1 MEEQKNEKKAI
12 FGGKRPAGE
21 RGLTKKQQR
30 FAQEYLVDLNATQ
43 AAIRA
48 GYSAK
53 SARVKG
59 CDLLKDP
66 RIKEIIDKRLE
77 ELAERTRMTQE
88 QVFQE
93 LVKVAKADMTTF
105 ATWGPEGVQFKD
117 SAELRPEDT
126 AAVAEV
132 SQTVTEH
139 GGTRR
144 IRLHDKLKAL
154 EMLSRYFG
162 MFNDATKEDLTINV
176 NIEGLGEVTKKHEG

>member
-1 MEEQKNEKKAI
+1 MDGHERVKR
-12 FGGKRPAGE
+12 FGDKRGGD
-21 RGLTKKQQR
+21 RRNLTVKQQN
-30 FAQEYLVDLNATQ
+30 FAQEYLVDFNAGQ

-48 GYSAK
+48 GYSK
-53 SARVKG
+53 RSARVKG
-59 CDLLKDP
+59 CELLKDP

-93 LVKVAKADMTTF
+93 LVKVAKADMSDF

-162 MFNDATKEDLTINV
+162 MFTDRQIVTGEMTFKFKTPDQ
-176 NIEGLGEVTKKHEG
+176 EGE

>member
-1 MEEQKNEKKAI
+1 
-12 FGGKRPAGE
+12 
-21 RGLTKKQQR
+21 
-30 FAQEYLVDLNATQ
+30 
-43 AAIRA
+43 
-48 GYSAK
+48 
-53 SARVKG
+53 
-59 CDLLKDP
+59 
-66 RIKEIIDKRLE
+66 
-77 ELAERTRMTQE
+77 RMTQE

-93 LVKVAKADMTTF
+93 LVKVARADMTTF
-105 ATWGPEGVQFKD
+105 ATWGPEEVTFRP
-117 SAELRPEDT
+117 SSELRPEDT

-162 MFNDATKEDLTINV
+162 MFTDATKEDLTINV

>member
-21 RGLTKKQQR
+21 RGLTKKQQL

-105 ATWGPEGVQFKD
+105 ATWGPEGVTFRP
-117 SAELRPEDT
+117 SSELRPEDT
-126 AAVAEV
+126 AAVAEI

-154 EMLSRYFG
+154 ELLGRYFS
-162 MFNDATKEDLTINV
+162 MFNDNVNLKSDVTINV
-176 NIEGLGEVTKKHEG
+176 KIEGEGWE